1 MDKLK
6 KVVRREK
13 DEKTEEDGILEVIVD
28 VIFFN
33 SPNLQIKLNFT

>member
-13 DEKTEEDGILEVIVD
+13 DEKTEEDGILEVTVD

-33 SPNLQIKLNFT
+33 LRIYKLN